1 MTDTNE
7 ALFVVRLPAGEK
19 TVPFEDIPALI
30 AMAKSPGYDREK
42 ASEHEAVIF
51 GLAEMNEEGPLE
63 AAVRAGQVEAL
74 NNFTLHRIRPPFT
87 GRLKDAVLTVRAL
100 REYVESINGCLQV
113 VETTEPQAVPVG
125 DVGALGGVETVQD
138 VPETPWLVAD
148 PKDPIAEQL
157 WYIPARYFAR
167 QLVRNDSTL
176 LIKKLVLADKVSRS
190 LASAGIFKRGGIK
203 SHSADTVLK
212 AFSNVTLG

>member
-113 VETTEPQAVPVG
+113 VETTEPQAPPVES
-125 DVGALGGVETVQD
+125 DAPWWMLEYDIFDMAKNIGGKLHSLHEPASNAAIAKEIEKRINGEERRKGRD
-138 VPETPWLVAD
+138 RVAPNHD
-148 PKDPIAEQL
+148 TI
-157 WYIPARYFAR
+157 RGRFTGM
-167 QLVRNDSTL
+167 S
-176 LIKKLVLADKVSRS
+176 
-190 LASAGIFKRGGIK
+190 FKP
-203 SHSADTVLK
+203 D
-212 AFSNVTLG
+212 